1 MGTKHF
7 CSFPPILA
15 SRPGKVPCSES
26 QFHVCQQGSA
36 SQKWGEPKV
45 KNIVCKIVPPK
56 RAMWNGS
63 YRGGSSKRV
72 MCLCVVRVQL
82 FPPLHSEMWEWLVPE
97 FCFRVTARNHWRC
110 RWKCKPHHHNWDAW
124 HRHQETHRKC
134 NLETLILEDR
144 RQNIRKRIA
153 DCKMLKKLKTIALKK
168 HKGKVH
174 KKKTYKS

>member
-1 MGTKHF
+1 MGTRHF

-110 RWKCKPHHHNWDAW
+110 RWRCKPSQLRCLTSSSGNTQEMQPRNSHIRRSTSEHK
-124 HRHQETHRKC
+124 ETHCWLQDAQKAQD
-134 NLETLILEDR
+134 NS
-144 RQNIRKRIA
+144 IRKA
-153 DCKMLKKLKTIALKK
+153 
-168 HKGKVH
+168 
-174 KKKTYKS
+174 